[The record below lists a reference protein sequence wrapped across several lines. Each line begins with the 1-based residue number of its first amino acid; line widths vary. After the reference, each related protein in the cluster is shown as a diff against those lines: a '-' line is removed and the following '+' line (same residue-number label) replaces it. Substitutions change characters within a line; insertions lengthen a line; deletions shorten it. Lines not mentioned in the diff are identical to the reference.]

1 MSDLQGSISAP
12 QAPPAGNNKGRHYD
26 FIKHRINP
34 TFKKASLQKVRE
46 LSLTRT
52 AAAQWITTATDFDH
66 RQLQKANLKL
76 WSAQNT
82 VDRFIEELQNIYEF
96 AEPLLTQALMEQFGV
111 DTDVR
116 TTYLHL
122 YLPKE
127 RPWYVINTSAGVVT
141 RTVSLLDAA
150 LHNFARS
157 ETCEPDSDFISQPDK
172 RGHFDTLPIRRKM
185 SIAQFQALCRKLDIG
200 ARYTQYLEERLLPGD
215 GLAQSSLKLKVVES
229 EKASF
234 KAAAQQA
241 VMTGDIDS
249 DARDL
254 ILKMLDGQR
263 NLTRHGRVM
272 QFAEL
277 SILNSRLTGIVLI
290 TPALDR
296 AREVVPIFAYV
307 PQDPE
312 HPLKEYPSTVHF
324 MNELTRQLRDNDA
337 ISSSAMTYR
346 QYFSRFVDQHQRGH
360 FFGGLQQRL
369 FEVKW
374 HQKEP
379 LDQGPSWRE
388 VPVTPPNLHFSA
400 APITGELWEHLYQQK
415 LNKILN
421 DARHIAVSTA
431 DTDRNARWA
440 WWDNFKK
447 IVSDLFNVAL
457 LIATPFVPGLG
468 ELMMVYSA
476 YQIASD
482 VIEGIVDMT
491 LGLWTE
497 AAEHIVGVV
506 TDVVQLAAFAV
517 GAQIGQFALLK
528 LSPLIEGMKP
538 VELPNGQP
546 RLWHPDLK
554 PYELP
559 DYTLPANSRPDESGL
574 HSHDGQDILPL
585 DEKHYAVQQDPKT
598 GNYRVR
604 HPHRPNAYL
613 PELKHNGLG
622 AWTHEAE
629 NPRAWQNP
637 TLMRRLGHSV
647 DGFSDAELEHVR
659 LASGTEDGALRRMY
673 VDNTAPPPLLDD
685 SLKRLNIQR
694 QTRQAIERIR
704 TGLPLDSSSYWFE
717 PLATYLDGW
726 PSDKALKV
734 YENADMSGRFRQY
747 GNADASDE
755 QTLSTSL
762 ANIMSDRFAPSL
774 VEFLSEEEL
783 QAVLGGP
790 IAKNHQVQAL
800 RHRLADEANRLNADI
815 VNQLYQGA
823 QASSDPQVRLIRQAF
838 PELPSR
844 AAQTLLNSSEG
855 ADLKRMTQ
863 EQRLPLSLKSRAREA
878 AFEAR
883 TNHAYEGFHDGAQWV
898 PETESLV
905 LNALRIHT
913 DTFAQLRIEVREG
926 SDAGPLRTSVGA
938 QDAPTVRV
946 LVRDDV
952 NQFEVWDAENHKLHE
967 AADFFE
973 AVLKA
978 LPKNQQTQLG
988 YRPGQGAFFK
998 QWVMVKTE
1006 TPAERRTALAAPPI
1020 RPLADHEDMLL
1031 LRGPGL
1037 SITAA
1042 TLTERVQ
1049 DLYPHF
1055 NDREVNTFV
1064 RSLGSQEQGQRTL
1077 TRLDRELDDLRVLL
1091 NRWRYQQPDTWGPDR
1106 QGFVRG
1112 GGLHISERLVD
1123 CFKRKPT
1130 VFGERS
1136 TTVDGGYALDL
1147 STEFDVLDLERWWK
1161 KLPDIKHYLDQV
1173 STLNLDRTNFSATST
1188 GLLKDFPHLRQLSA
1202 RSCGLTQLPEDIGK
1216 MHYLRTLR
1224 LMNNDITLTPQA
1236 VEQLRNLT
1244 HMETLRLDDNPKLAR
1259 LPNVERMPKLRIL
1272 SLSNTGAT
1280 TWPDGLFAP
1289 IGKPRPRGFF
1299 LDLQENP
1306 ISKIPT
1312 VVPGSE
1318 DAFIVARTRL
1328 YERSL
1333 SEVNLV
1339 IFKEYRRSVGI
1350 SPEQLYTDAATN
1362 AMAQWPMNDDSQWWS
1377 SEVSG
1382 LGTFRQEAWHDL
1394 MTEPGSEGFF
1404 LLIQK
1409 QTRSADYQAGGE
1421 LRRQLSSRVWRMI
1434 EAIDLDSTLRKEL
1447 FEMATAPT
1455 TCADAGAQVFNHM
1468 GIKVLASEAYALSTS
1483 GASLESRLVNLAKG
1497 AARLARVD
1505 DIAREEFRR
1514 RNEHP
1519 ESVEEANPDEVE
1531 VFLAFETGLAERLE
1545 LPWQSITM
1553 RYHERAAVKQAKLDT
1568 AFDTVTSMES
1578 GDGLINAMIEQPFW
1592 EKYLRD
1598 TYPIEFRRNAR
1609 LYENKTDLLDE
1620 LREAQHAWVRSKGMQ
1635 IAQRRALKQRVEDLA
1650 RQFNVDD
1657 SVVLTD
1663 EDMSDEVYG
1672 GLLNDIG
1679 YEEKQL
1685 SRRLT
1690 REALQKAA

>member
-1 MSDLQGSISAP
+1 MSDLQGSISAR
-12 QAPPAGNNKGRHYD
+12 QSLEASDNKGRHYD
-26 FIKHRINP
+26 FIKSRIHP
-34 TFKKASLQKVRE
+34 AFKNTSLQRVRE
-46 LSLTRT
+46 LSLTKTR
-52 AAAQWITTATDFDH
+52 AAQWITTATDFDH
-66 RQLQKANLKL
+66 TLLQEANLKL
-76 WSAQNT
+76 WSAQNK
-82 VDRFIEELQNIYEF
+82 VDRFIDKLQDIYEF
-96 AEPLLTQALMEQFGV
+96 AEPLLTHALIKQFGV
-111 DTDVR
+111 NANIR

-127 RPWYVINTSAGVVT
+127 RPWYVINTSGGVVT

-150 LHNFARS
+150 LHNFART
-157 ETCEPDSDFISQPDK
+157 ETCEPDSDFISQPDA
-172 RGHFDTLPIRRKM
+172 RGHFDILAIKRKI
-185 SIAQFQALCRKLDIG
+185 SIAQFQALCRELDIG
-200 ARYTQYLEERLLPGD
+200 ARYTQYLEEQLLPSD
-215 GLAQSSLKLKVVES
+215 GLAQGFLKLNIVES
-229 EKASF
+229 EKAAF

-241 VMTGDIDS
+241 VMTGDIDA

-254 ILKMLDGQR
+254 ILMMLDGQR
-263 NLTRHGRVM
+263 NLTRKGRVM

-277 SILNSRLTGIVLI
+277 SILDSLLTGIVLI
-290 TPALDR
+290 TPRPEQKIRD
-296 AREVVPIFAYV
+296 VTPVIAYV

-312 HPLKEYPSTVHF
+312 HPLKEYPSTVAF
-324 MNELTRQLRDNDA
+324 MNELTRQLRDNDV
-337 ISSSAMTYR
+337 ISSTGMTYQ
-346 QYFSRFVDQHQRGH
+346 QYFSRFVDQQQRGH

-379 LDQGPSWRE
+379 LDQSPSWQE
-388 VPVTPPNLHFSA
+388 VPVTKPNLQFSA
-400 APITGELWEHLYQQK
+400 APITGEFWEYLYQQK

-457 LIATPFVPGLG
+457 MIAIPFVPGLG
-468 ELMMVYSA
+468 ELMMAYTA

-482 VIEGIVDMT
+482 VIEFVVDLT
-491 LGLWTE
+491 EGLWIE

-506 TDVVQLAAFAV
+506 TDVIQLAAFAAGV
-517 GAQIGQFALLK
+517 QIGQFARLK

-559 DYTLPANSRPDESGL
+559 DYTLPANSRPDALGI
-574 HSHDGQDILPL
+574 HSHEGQDILPL

-598 GNYRVR
+598 GSYRVR
-604 HPHRPNAYL
+604 HPHRSNTYSPQ
-613 PELKHNGLG
+613 LKHNSLG
-622 AWTHEAE
+622 AWTHEGE
-629 NPRAWQNP
+629 NPRAWASP

-647 DGFSDAELEHVR
+647 DAFSDAELEQVR
-659 LASGTEDGALRRMY
+659 IASGTDDAALRRMY

-694 QTRQAIERIR
+694 QTRQTIQRIR
-704 TGLPLDSSSYWFE
+704 TGRSLDPSSYWFE

-726 PSDKALKV
+726 PSDKALRV
-734 YENADMSGRFRQY
+734 YENPDMSGRFSQY
-747 GNADASDE
+747 GNTEATDE
-755 QTLSTSL
+755 QTLSTSRSYL
-762 ANIMSDRFAPSL
+762 LSDRFAPNL
-774 VEFLSEEEL
+774 VEFLSEEQL

-790 IAKNHQVQAL
+790 TANNEQVQAL
-800 RHRLADEANRLNADI
+800 RNRLADEANRLNADI

-823 QASSDPQVRLIRQAF
+823 EESDDPQVRLIRQAF

-855 ADLKRMTQ
+855 ADLVRMTQ
-863 EQRLPLSLKSRAREA
+863 EQRLPLSLKIRAREA

-926 SDAGPLRTSVGA
+926 GDAGPLRGSVGA
-938 QDAPTVRV
+938 QDASTVRI
-946 LVRDDV
+946 LVKDDV
-952 NQFEVWDAENHKLHE
+952 NRFEVWDTENHKLHE

-978 LPKNQQTQLG
+978 LPENQQTQLG

-1031 LRGPGL
+1031 LRGPGF
-1037 SITAA
+1037 STTAA
-1042 TLTERVQ
+1042 TLDERVQ
-1049 DLYPHF
+1049 DIYPHF

-1064 RSLGSQEQGQRTL
+1064 RSLGSQEQGHQTL

-1091 NRWRYQQPDTWGPDR
+1091 HRWRYRQPDTWGPDR

-1136 TTVDGGYALDL
+1136 ITVDGGYALDL
-1147 STEFDVLDLERWWK
+1147 STEFDVLDLDRWWK
-1161 KLPDIKHYLDQV
+1161 ELPDIKHYLDQV
-1173 STLNLDRTNFSATST
+1173 TTLNLDRSNFSVNSS
-1188 GLLKDFPHLRQLSA
+1188 GLLKDFPHLRQFSA
-1202 RSCGLTQLPEDIGK
+1202 RSCELTKLPESVGN

-1224 LMNNDITLTPQA
+1224 LMDNNITLTPSA
-1236 VEQLRNLT
+1236 VEQVRNLT
-1244 HMETLRLDDNPKLAR
+1244 HMETLRLDDNPHLGM
-1259 LPNVERMPKLRIL
+1259 LPNVERMPKLKIL

-1280 TWPDGLFAP
+1280 AWPEGLF
-1289 IGKPRPRGFF
+1289 KKLRPRGFF
-1299 LDLQENP
+1299 LDLMENP
-1306 ISKIPT
+1306 LAEIP
-1312 VVPGSE
+1312 VVIAGSE
-1318 DAFIVARTRL
+1318 DARIVARTRL
-1328 YERSL
+1328 FTTSL
-1333 SEVNLV
+1333 PDA
-1339 IFKEYRRSVGI
+1339 IRIAYKDYRKSVGI
-1350 SPEQLYTDAATN
+1350 SPDRPYSAA
-1362 AMAQWPMNDDSQWWS
+1362 AAQAIEFWPMSDDSHWWS
-1377 SEVSG
+1377 TRATG

-1404 LLIQK
+1404 SLIQK
-1409 QTRSADYQAGGE
+1409 QTRSADYRAGDE
-1421 LRRQLSSRVWRMI
+1421 WRKQLSSRVWRMI
-1434 EAIDLDSTLRKEL
+1434 EAIDLDSELRKEL

-1483 GASLESRLVNLAKG
+1483 GAALESRLVNLAKG

-1505 DIAREEFRR
+1505 DIARADFGSR
-1514 RNEHP
+1514 P
-1519 ESVEEANPDEVE
+1519 GNPDEVE
-1531 VFLAFETGLAERLE
+1531 VYLAYESGLAQRLD
-1545 LPWQSITM
+1545 LPWQSAIM
-1553 RYHERAAVKQAKLDT
+1553 LHRRVAGVSAKNLDT
-1568 AFDTVTSMES
+1568 AFNTVMSMEA
-1578 GDGLINAMIEQPFW
+1578 GDGLINDMLEQPFW
-1592 EKYLRD
+1592 ENYLRN

-1620 LREAQHAWVRSKGMQ
+1620 LREAQHAWARSEGMQ
-1635 IAQRRALKQRVEDLA
+1635 IAQRRALKQRVQDLA

-1657 SVVLTD
+1657 SVVLTN
-1663 EDMSDEVYG
+1663 EDMTDEAYG
-1672 GLLNDIG
+1672 RLLNDIG

-1690 REALQKAA
+1690 REALRKAV